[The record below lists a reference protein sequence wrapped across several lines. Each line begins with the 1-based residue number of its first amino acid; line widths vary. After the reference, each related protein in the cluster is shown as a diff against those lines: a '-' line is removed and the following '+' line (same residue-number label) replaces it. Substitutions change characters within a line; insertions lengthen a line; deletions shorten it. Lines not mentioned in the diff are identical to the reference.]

1 MLLRPRA
8 DRESRIDLPHS
19 YDVMA
24 DPLSR
29 RHPRSPTTTPA
40 TPQSRSSAAPQ
51 LQRPSHPT
59 FPFYASGCLSLSLS
73 LSLSLALSTSLS
85 FSLLSLSLSRTLSL
99 TAGPPTLEL
108 LTCTPISSTGCTS
121 GPSSPPGNAAWI
133 YPKRLFSR
141 GAGWFGKA
149 ESSFHPRST
158 GQATPS
164 TMLIEANVCFQ
175 RIRSPSEISERSA
188 HVQETRTDA
197 RKIGM

>member
-29 RHPRSPTTTPA
+29 RHPRSPTTAPA
-40 TPQSRSSAAPQ
+40 APQSRSSAAPQ

-59 FPFYASGCLSLSLS
+59 FPFSASGCRSLSLS
-73 LSLSLALSTSLS
+73 QPSLLPSLS
-85 FSLLSLSLSRTLSL
+85 LSL

-121 GPSSPPGNAAWI
+121 VPHLRQGNAAWI
-133 YPKRLFSR
+133 YSKRLFSQ
-141 GAGWFGKA
+141 GAKLKA
-149 ESSFHPRST
+149 SFNRVQLDRRHLPR
-158 GQATPS
+158 
-164 TMLIEANVCFQ
+164 C
-175 RIRSPSEISERSA
+175 
-188 HVQETRTDA
+188 
-197 RKIGM
+197 